1 MKLRLHH
8 HLIMLFALL
17 LFAVSSN
24 AQFSKDEMVIKDP
37 RVNVLIQKQIE
48 LNRNEFNRRT
58 YVIQGYRIQVISSN
72 NRNQVLGIKSDLLKH
87 YPNEQ
92 TYLIYQ
98 SPNFRLLFGNY
109 TTYKAAQSARTELEN
124 FIGNSLLIVPS
135 KVEVKGVNLSE
146 EEKKQ

>member
-1 MKLRLHH
+1 MKLKLHH
-8 HLIMLFALL
+8 HLIMFFGLL
-17 LFAVSSN
+17 LCAVSSN

-72 NRNQVLGIKSDLLKH
+72 NRNQVLSIKSDLLKN

>member
-8 HLIMLFALL
+8 YLIMLFGLL

-37 RVNVLIQKQIE
+37 RVNILIQKQIE
-48 LNRNEFNRRT
+48 LNRNEYNRRT

-72 NRNQVLGIKSDLLKH
+72 NRNQVLGIKSDLLKN

-135 KVEVKGVNLSE
+135 KVEVKGVDLN

>member
-1 MKLRLHH
+1 MKLKLHH
-8 HLIMLFALL
+8 HLIMFFGLL
-17 LFAVSSN
+17 LCTVSSN

-48 LNRNEFNRRT
+48 LNRTEFNRRT

-72 NRNQVLGIKSDLLKH
+72 NRNQVLGIKSDLLKN

-135 KVEVKGVNLSE
+135 KVEVKGVNLN

>member
-8 HLIMLFALL
+8 HLIMLFGLL

-48 LNRNEFNRRT
+48 LNRNEYNRRT

-72 NRNQVLGIKSDLLKH
+72 NRNQVLGIKSDLLKN

-109 TTYKAAQSARTELEN
+109 TTYKAAQSAKTELEN

-135 KVEVKGVNLSE
+135 KVEVKGVDLN

>member
-1 MKLRLHH
+1 
-8 HLIMLFALL
+8 MLFGLL

-72 NRNQVLGIKSDLLKH
+72 NRNQVLGIKSDLLKN

-109 TTYKAAQSARTELEN
+109 STYKAAQSARTELEN

-135 KVEVKGVNLSE
+135 KVEVKGVNLN